1 MLLPPSKVFPCSPI
15 VSIAL
20 SATPV
25 SSAPQSAPKKSIR
38 SVDFRHFSHPKTE
51 GLHIPHSPKRS
62 FKLKDGVLPET
73 RDKQGF
79 IDEMRVYLSTVSYGD
94 VTGDGQEEAIVVLG
108 FVTGGSSMLDCV
120 YVYTWDR
127 RRPKLLWAF
136 ETGDRAYGGLRRGKA
151 ENGYLLVELYGN
163 GKILGKDLE
172 TEDKTNRGA
181 CCPTFFTCARYKW
194 TGNGFRL
201 ASKPKVLPN
210 PTGSASSIKD

>member
-1 MLLPPSKVFPCSPI
+1 MPPWKFFAGVTI

-51 GLHIPHSPKRS
+51 GLHIPHSPNRS
-62 FKLKDGVLPET
+62 FKMKDGVLTET

-108 FVTGGSSMLDCV
+108 FVTGG
-120 YVYTWDR
+120 
-127 RRPKLLWAF
+127 
-136 ETGDRAYGGLRRGKA
+136 
-151 ENGYLLVELYGN
+151 
-163 GKILGKDLE
+163 
-172 TEDKTNRGA
+172 
-181 CCPTFFTCARYKW
+181 
-194 TGNGFRL
+194 
-201 ASKPKVLPN
+201 
-210 PTGSASSIKD
+210 